1 MPPTLDPLSPEAV
14 KSFNRLRGALTEA
27 PILALPRLG
36 LPYYL
41 DTDACEYQIGVALIQ
56 LYPDGTRNPV
66 GYWSRSLNNAEK
78 TTASL
83 EKSVSLLSAVA
94 RSFAPT

>member
-1 MPPTLDPLSPEAV
+1 MLDPLSPEAV
-14 KSFNRLRGALTEA
+14 ESFNRLKGALTEA
-27 PILALPRLG
+27 PILALPRSG
-36 LPYYL
+36 LPYSL
-41 DTDACEYQIGVALIQ
+41 DTDACDYQVGVALMQ
-56 LYPDGTRNPV
+56 LYPDGTRHPI

-83 EKSVSLLSAVA
+83 KKSVSLLYGCA